1 MLPRK
6 QFLKGRWSVSEQVE
20 YKAKVRSAGLETAIY
35 DPEKDGSEFR
45 EWFGAKPSRIGRE
58 RRIKAVK
65 VIARGLTQ
73 EGLKSVSEEDLQR
86 ITKEF
91 QDKRAEGDRAVT
103 RDFIQELA
111 VKHQFTTGKWM
122 VMVHER
128 FGDRLWEDMATA
140 LLEGRFPE
148 SVTSVRANLFDARG
162 SETRGV
168 IQ

>member
-1 MLPRK
+1 MLNP
-6 QFLKGRWSVSEQVE
+6 
-20 YKAKVRSAGLETAIY
+20 A
-35 DPEKDGSEFR
+35 PEKDGSEFR
-45 EWFGAKPSRIGRE
+45 EWFGARPSRIGKE
-58 RRIKAVK
+58 RGIKAVK

-111 VKHQFTTGKWM
+111 VKHHFTTGKWM

-140 LLEGRFPE
+140 LLEGRLPE